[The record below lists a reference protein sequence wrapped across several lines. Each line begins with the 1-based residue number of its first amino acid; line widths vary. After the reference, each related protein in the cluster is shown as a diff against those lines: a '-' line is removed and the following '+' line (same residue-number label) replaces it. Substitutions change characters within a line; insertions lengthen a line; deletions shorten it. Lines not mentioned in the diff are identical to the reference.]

1 MKFLPLAIGAALIA
15 MTSAALGEQI
25 KLTGTVTDVFGQRYV
40 VDEGD
45 KKSLVDIGPKG
56 RDLVTIKSGDKIVV
70 EGDLTDAG
78 EVHALRVVVADNP
91 AVELPASGSWWQK
104 LTGAEKTER
113 TELTAQAAKEMVTKG
128 GYEVVG
134 EPRPEKK
141 HFEVLG
147 KKDGQYY
154 EVHAHRDGSLKGI
167 HSVDAKDPKWG
178 SLIR

>member
-1 MKFLPLAIGAALIA
+1 
-15 MTSAALGEQI
+15 MTSPALAEQVRLI
-25 KLTGTVTDVFGQRYV
+25 GTVTDVFGQRYV
-40 VDEGD
+40 VDDGG

-56 RDLVTIKSGDKIVV
+56 RDLVTIKSGDKVVV
-70 EGDLTDAG
+70 EGDLTAAG
-78 EVHALRVVVADNP
+78 EVHALRVVVADKP
-91 AVELPASGSWWQK
+91 AVELPAPGSWWQK
-104 LTGAEKTER
+104 LTGAEKAER
-113 TELTAQAAKEMVTKG
+113 PQLTPQVAKDMVAKG

-178 SLIR
+178 SLVR